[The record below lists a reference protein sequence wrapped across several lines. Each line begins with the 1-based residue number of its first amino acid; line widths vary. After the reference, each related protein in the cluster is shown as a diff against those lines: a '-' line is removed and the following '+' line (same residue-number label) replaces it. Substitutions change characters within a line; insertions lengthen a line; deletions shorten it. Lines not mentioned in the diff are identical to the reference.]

1 MTEEVR
7 EQLLEASTA
16 TKKAFTAYR
25 READA
30 DEHQNVAEGQSS
42 TGEKNQD
49 DNEMSVIITI
59 MQPIL
64 RLLQLLCENHNREL
78 QVSRCTREYFV
89 KISIGNAK
97 FPKGCNLKT

>member
-7 EQLLEASTA
+7 EQLLEAATV
-16 TKKAFTAYR
+16 TKKAFTTYR
-25 READA
+25 REAEA

-42 TGEKNQD
+42 TGDKNQD
-49 DNEMSVIITI
+49 ENEMSVIITI

-78 QVSRCTREYFV
+78 QVSRC
-89 KISIGNAK
+89 N
-97 FPKGCNLKT
+97 